1 MSTATKPAPGSAL
14 RIRSWRYRMAEHDL
28 RQRVEVSDDGRTL
41 ATAEVTTAGS
51 GGTARVS
58 LHAEPGHITPG
69 CRVSLVDA
77 VLDLPEVQESAR
89 VEAAFRL
96 GDSESLLR
104 LQQRCAGGS
113 TRPAGWSTLFSAD
126 LPYRRAGRTSPAQ
139 PATSLWA
146 HNACMRPLRPP
157 QGVLTDGVISLRV
170 PSVED
175 VDAFVSYA
183 AGQGGGLGE
192 AWLPLPYA
200 GASRERCLWMVA
212 DWLAGWAGEG
222 SYKGPALLLTIA
234 ASPEPVGMVGF
245 VCGGTGTIELVL
257 SVAPSWQGQGLATR
271 AVVLAAGWLT
281 RERGAEVVELRAG
294 CDSPACQRIAVKSGF
309 ALAGTVS
316 SIVEATGTVV
326 DDLRYISEA
335 GEQRACHQPPLSDL
349 GGQS

>member
-1 MSTATKPAPGSAL
+1 MSTTRKLAPGSAL

-41 ATAEVTTAGS
+41 ATAEVATGGS

-69 CRVSLVDA
+69 HRASLVDA

-96 GDSESLLR
+96 GDSESLHR
-104 LQQRCAGGS
+104 LQKRCEHGS
-113 TRPAGWSTLFSAD
+113 THPAGSSALFNAD
-126 LPYRRAGRTSPAQ
+126 LPSRRAGRTSQAQ

-157 QGVLTDGVISLRV
+157 QGVLTDGLVSLRV
-170 PSVED
+170 PSVRD

-183 AGQGGGLGE
+183 AGQGGGLGG

-222 SYKGPALLLTIA
+222 SYKGPALLLTVA
-234 ASPEPVGMVGF
+234 QSPGPVGMVGF
-245 VCGGTGTIELVL
+245 VCGGAGTIELVL
-257 SVAPSWQGQGLATR
+257 SVAPSWRGQGLATR
-271 AVVLAAGWLT
+271 AVVLAAGWLI
-281 RERGAEVVELRAG
+281 RERGADVVELRAG
-294 CDSPACQRIAVKSGF
+294 RDSPACQRIAVKSGF
-309 ALAGTVS
+309 FLAGIVS
-316 SIVEATGTVV
+316 SVVEATGTVV
-326 DDLRYISEA
+326 EDLRYITGAAER
-335 GEQRACHQPPLSDL
+335 GVHPRAAC
-349 GGQS
+349 